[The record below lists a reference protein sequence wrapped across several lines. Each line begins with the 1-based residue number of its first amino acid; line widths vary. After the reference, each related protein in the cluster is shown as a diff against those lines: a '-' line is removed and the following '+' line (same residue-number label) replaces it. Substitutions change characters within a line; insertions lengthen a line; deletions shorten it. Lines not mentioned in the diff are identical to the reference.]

1 MRSWSGRIWVLSLMM
16 LAALLQEGQLDET
29 LQNSTSVTL
38 WFDTKAA
45 TATFRVDLCRIVKCQ
60 WNLKFGK
67 KSSNPNYKYLTG
79 VEGAVVYIC
88 VTRPGNENCN
98 SWSDAAW
105 NTGTSWGYKPEE
117 AMTRVSSSGKP
128 LLKRMNIVVPIP
140 KWGCDPE
147 VLDWRFSC
155 NPLLITL
162 DEPSL
167 GDEGLYVLGLYTPGR
182 QVQQGTFWLKAVP
195 AQDKEQEE
203 DKPQRSG
210 EMLDVDGIGELG
222 YEEKLAVETG
232 YTERNEWLLWMK
244 YTTEQNNKTDCI
256 ACATAR
262 PHLGTIPL
270 RYSEQDQVDLQCIL
284 ALYNATYDPS
294 DNVLCQSLSVRYPIA
309 KIDQVPPR
317 VYAYPGDYTCFLRT
331 GPGRWV
337 GNLTSEFCHNTIP
350 INTDTGGFKAS
361 WFKNQTIARSDIWWL
376 CGDMKLRPRLPPGWV
391 GSCALV
397 QVLMPF
403 KIISSEEIKGGGMN
417 VETLHRNRRS
427 VPAGSFDPRVYID
440 NIGVP
445 RGVPDEYKARNQI
458 AADFESI
465 FFWWVT
471 INKNVDWINYIYY
484 NQQRFIN
491 YTRDAVK
498 GIAEQLGPTSLM
510 THQNRMALDMLLAE
524 KGGVCKMFGTFCCT
538 FIPNNTSPDGSI
550 TKALEGLTS
559 LSEELAENSGIN
571 NPFMDWL
578 ESWFGRWSHLVSS
591 LLISLAVV
599 AAVLVTCGCCC
610 IPCIRG
616 LLQRLI
622 DASIT
627 KTMYITM
634 KPYNNDYEQMV

>member
-16 LAALLQEGQLDET
+16 LAALLQEGQMDET

-45 TATFRVDLCRIVKCQ
+45 TATFRVDLCQIVKCQ

-117 AMTRVSSSGKP
+117 AMTRVSLSGKP
-128 LLKRMNIVVPIP
+128 LLKRMNIAVPIP

-203 DKPQRSG
+203 DKPKRSG

-262 PHLGTIPL
+262 PHLVTIPL

-361 WFKNQTIARSDIWWL
+361 WFQNQTIARSDIWWL

-417 VETLHRNRRS
+417 IETLHRNRRS

-440 NIGVP
+440 NIGTRKLDSDSNGLNLLDGFVQIQ
-445 RGVPDEYKARNQI
+445 RKAFYKKATKMK
-458 AADFESI
+458 A
-465 FFWWVT
+465 FFHNVQPLDACL
-471 INKNVDWINYIYY
+471 NKPFKDRI
-484 NQQRFIN
+484 R
-491 YTRDAVK
+491 
-498 GIAEQLGPTSLM
+498 EQWNEWMVSGEKSFT
-510 THQNRMALDMLLAE
+510 
-524 KGGVCKMFGTFCCT
+524 KGGNMRTPQLDVLCKFV
-538 FIPNNTSPDGSI
+538 I
-550 TKALEGLTS
+550 KALNDID
-559 LSEELAENSGIN
+559 AETVIKSFKKCGISN
-571 NPFMDWL
+571 
-578 ESWFGRWSHLVSS
+578 
-591 LLISLAVV
+591 SLAGMEDYYLWQEEEEAEAEPTPSDTEFDPNDDCLTDVSQDV
-599 AAVLVTCGCCC
+599 IDVLR
-610 IPCIRG
+610 IS
-616 LLQRLI
+616 
-622 DASIT
+622 DE
-627 KTMYITM
+627 
-634 KPYNNDYEQMV
+634 EQEDF